1 MIGNTPLV
9 ELKSLMRD
17 QELSCRMLGKL
28 ESYHPAGSIK
38 DRVAWAMIEAAE
50 KEGVLQPGA
59 TVIEATSGNTGVGL
73 AAVCAI
79 KGYPCI
85 IVMPEGASEER
96 HKLIRAYGGRVE
108 ESAAELGMNGALKR
122 AEELHGQIVG
132 SYIPG
137 QFENPVN
144 VDVHRKTT
152 GPEIWRDTEGRV
164 DILVAGV
171 GTGGTITGVGEYLRT
186 KNPKLQIVAVEP
198 ERSPF
203 LTEQRAG
210 AHGIYG
216 IGAGF
221 WPKLLNRFLYNEVIT
236 VEDDEAR
243 EWAEWM
249 ARQEGLLVGISSG
262 AAIAAAVRVAHRID
276 AEGKTMVVILPD
288 GGERYFSTGLFQ

>member
-1 MIGNTPLV
+1 M
-9 ELKSLMRD
+9 K
-17 QELSCRMLGKL
+17 K
-28 ESYHPAGSIK
+28 
-38 DRVAWAMIEAAE
+38 
-50 KEGVLQPGA
+50 
-59 TVIEATSGNTGVGL
+59 
-73 AAVCAI
+73 
-79 KGYPCI
+79 
-85 IVMPEGASEER
+85 
-96 HKLIRAYGGRVE
+96 
-108 ESAAELGMNGALKR
+108 

-221 WPKLLNRFLYNEVIT
+221 WPKLLNRSLYNEVIT
-236 VEDDEAR
+236 VKDDEAR